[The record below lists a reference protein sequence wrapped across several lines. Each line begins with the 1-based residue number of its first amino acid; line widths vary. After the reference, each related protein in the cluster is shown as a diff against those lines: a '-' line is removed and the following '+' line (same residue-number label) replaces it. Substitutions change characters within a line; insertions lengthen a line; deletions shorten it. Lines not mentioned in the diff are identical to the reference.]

1 MSVAFA
7 FVAVVLIVHEWMLFQ
22 FERDLEKA
30 KEAKP

>member
-1 MSVAFA
+1 MIIALAMVM
-7 FVAVVLIVHEWMLFQ
+7 VVLIVHEWMLFQ

>member
-7 FVAVVLIVHEWMLFQ
+7 FVVVVLIVHEWMLLK
-22 FERDLEKA
+22 FERDLEKI

>member
-7 FVAVVLIVHEWMLFQ
+7 FMVVVLIIHEWMLFQ
-22 FERDLEKA
+22 FEIDLEQV